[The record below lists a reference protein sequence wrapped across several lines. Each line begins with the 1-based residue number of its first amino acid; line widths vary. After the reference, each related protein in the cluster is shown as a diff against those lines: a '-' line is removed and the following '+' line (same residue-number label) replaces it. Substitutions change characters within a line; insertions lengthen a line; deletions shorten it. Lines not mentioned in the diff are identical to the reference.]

1 MLCNNGLA
9 LYLVNMIVYVK
20 TSSPIEVTELRYKS
34 WLTFINV
41 WTEPLRLNLLGP
53 GNGHVTYLG
62 RFSEPIPK
70 NSL

>member
-1 MLCNNGLA
+1 MK
-9 LYLVNMIVYVK
+9 VK
-20 TSSPIEVTELRYKS
+20 TDNTLLPCKGKNHCATNLLFTALH
-34 WLTFINV
+34 LTKQLPKYDINV